1 MKRTCSVTGILKV
14 CMGLLHYC
22 TFVLD
27 AVNDAQ
33 NVRVYTAHGKDDDQ
47 QNLSKMIMQ
56 YRSVY
61 NQITSDV

>member
-33 NVRVYTAHGKDDDQ
+33 NVRYTQLAE
-47 QNLSKMIMQ
+47 KMTTNRIYQ
-56 YRSVY
+56 K
-61 NQITSDV
+61 